1 MKAESLYNIC
11 DFEHSLVLFTR
22 GQYLSPDSSLV
33 KNGISKCRKT
43 IINKIY
49 NENVFSFPGSANF
62 FDFLREEGEEA
73 TDSYINGVIHTFKS
87 ASNLAA
93 IKQRSMKIKERN
105 ERKNKKPQGGRND
118 RMKADMIFLQNLE
131 KKMIPLSGMFKDR
144 VK

>member
-11 DFEHSLVLFTR
+11 DFEHALVLFTR

-43 IINKIY
+43 ICNKI
-49 NENVFSFPGSANF
+49 NDEDIFSFPACAKF
-62 FDFLREEGEEA
+62 FDFLREEGEDA
-73 TDSYINGVIHTFKS
+73 ADSYINGEKHTFKS

-93 IKQRSMKIKERN
+93 IKQSFGKGKGRN
-105 ERKNKKPQGGRND
+105 ERKNKKGRRND
-118 RMKADMIFLQNLE
+118 RMKADKIFLQNLE
-131 KKMIPLSGMFKDR
+131 KTMIPLSGMIKDK